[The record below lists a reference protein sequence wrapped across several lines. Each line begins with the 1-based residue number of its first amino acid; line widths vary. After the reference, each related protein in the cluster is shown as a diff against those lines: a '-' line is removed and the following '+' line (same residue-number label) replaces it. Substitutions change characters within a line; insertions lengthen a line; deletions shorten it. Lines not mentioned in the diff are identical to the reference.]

1 VGLLGGPD
9 VPEGEEMTAEE
20 WKERVD
26 EVPVSNEREERQ

>member
-1 VGLLGGPD
+1 

-26 EVPVSNEREERQ
+26 EVPVSKQREERH